1 MAAEELASSAQRDGG
16 GASPQAVRGSSRSP
30 RVLGV
35 GSIALI
41 SIAAVFTLRNMPS
54 VAEYG
59 WSSIAYYVLG
69 AVFFFVPLS
78 LVVAE
83 LGTGWPKAGGL
94 YAWVKEGFG
103 DRSGFLAVWFEWVE
117 NIPYFP
123 TVLAFC
129 AATFAYVIDPSLA
142 NDKVYLVVAMLTIFW
157 ALTLAN
163 FFGMKW
169 SARLNNPGVVFG
181 TLVPAAVLIVLGVY

>member
-1 MAAEELASSAQRDGG
+1 
-16 GASPQAVRGSSRSP
+16 
-30 RVLGV
+30 
-35 GSIALI
+35 
-41 SIAAVFTLRNMPS
+41 VFTLRNMPS

-59 WSSIAYYVLG
+59 WSSIAHYLLG
-69 AVFFFVPLS
+69 AVFFFVPLA

-103 DRSGFLAVWFEWVE
+103 DQPGFLAVWFEWVE

-129 AATFAYVIDPSLA
+129 AATFAYGFDPSLA
-142 NDKVYLVVAMLTIFW
+142 DDKVYLVLAMLVIFW
-157 ALTLAN
+157 GLTVATRRGLRHADSGGGADHPRPVLAV
-163 FFGMKW
+163 GGPAQPDPVTRRQ
-169 SARLNNPGVVFG
+169 ARSEPRQRS
-181 TLVPAAVLIVLGVY
+181 TTCVLRCNVAIGGA